1 MAGGFC
7 ESGTWRVTEASVLTG
22 VPSGASAEGT
32 GVLLEVTGHVEPP
45 GTGLEV
51 PESLCSGA
59 RSLFIIVVTR
69 TAFCGRARP

>member
-1 MAGGFC
+1 MAGAFC
-7 ESGTWRVTEASVLTG
+7 ELGTWRVSEASVLAG
-22 VPSGASAEGT
+22 VPSEPSAGGT
-32 GVLLEVTGHVEPP
+32 GVLLGVTGPAVAP
-45 GTGLEV
+45 GTGLEA